1 MHDTRHRLSFSL
13 NYNKIVINDN
23 LESGVVLFENGVF
36 SCFSIDKQVIL
47 QELRNIISALN
58 KVKKQTMLKLN
69 NKPFAK
75 DSLVINTVGY
85 YQWQMA
91 YMGKGAYLCDTAFKV
106 EMGFDIDK
114 ITSFV
119 NKALAE
125 VIRSDQILT
134 PRVDI
139 VRRIPDAGLLV
150 WVYKGHSIVCYES
163 NVDGS
168 TMHDCLVDGTY
179 YPLAIV
185 SVSEESGECVL
196 FTHELKEIITYPL
209 DASIT
214 HFYKADERMFDVEEE
229 MTNGPNDSK
238 LG

>member
-13 NYNKIVINDN
+13 NYDKIVINDN
-23 LESGVVLFENGVF
+23 LESGVILFDKGSF
-36 SCFSIDKQVIL
+36 SCFSIDKKLIL
-47 QELRNIISALN
+47 QEIQNIMTALS
-58 KVKKQTMLKLN
+58 KAKKQTMIKLN
-69 NKPFAK
+69 NKPISK

-85 YQWQMA
+85 FQWQLS
-91 YMGKGAYLCDTAFKV
+91 YMGKGAYLTDTVFKV
-106 EMGFDIDK
+106 EMGFDIDR
-114 ITSFV
+114 ITSYLA
-119 NKALAE
+119 KAQAE

-150 WVYKGHSIVCYES
+150 WVYRGHSIVCYERS
-163 NVDGS
+163 VDGS
-168 TMHDCLVDGTY
+168 TMHDCLVDGKY

-196 FTHELKEIITYPL
+196 FTHELEEIITYPL

-214 HFYKADERMFDVEEE
+214 HFYKADERMFDEEE
-229 MTNGPNDSK
+229 TQNGADGTK

>member
-23 LESGVVLFENGVF
+23 LQSGVVLFENGTF
-36 SCFSIDKQVIL
+36 SCFSIDKKIVI
-47 QELRNIISALN
+47 QELQNIITALN
-58 KVKKQTMLKLN
+58 KARKQTMIKLT
-69 NKPFAK
+69 NKPVSR
-75 DSLVINTVGY
+75 DSLVINTIGY
-85 YQWQMA
+85 FQWQLS
-91 YMGKGAYLCDTAFKV
+91 YMGKGAYLTNDLFKV
-106 EMGFDIDK
+106 EMGFDANR
-114 ITSFV
+114 ITSYMS
-119 NKALAE
+119 KALAE

-150 WVYKGHSIVCYES
+150 WVYKGHSIVCYER

-168 TMHDCLVDGTY
+168 TMHGCLVDGEY

-185 SVSEESGECVL
+185 SVSEEAGECVL

-214 HFYKADERMFDVEEE
+214 HFYKADERMFDEEE
-229 MTNGPNDSK
+229 TTDGANDSK

>member
-1 MHDTRHRLSFSL
+1 MIDTRHRLSFSL

-23 LESGVVLFENGVF
+23 LQSGVVLYENGAF
-36 SCFSIDKQVIL
+36 SSFSIDKDVVITEL
-47 QELRNIISALN
+47 QNIIAALN
-58 KVKKQTMLKLN
+58 MVKKQTMIKLN
-69 NKPFAK
+69 NKPVAR

-85 YQWQMA
+85 YQWQLG
-91 YMGKGAYLCDTAFKV
+91 YMGKGAYLTNDTFKV
-106 EMGFDIDK
+106 EMGFDVDK

-125 VIRSDQILT
+125 VIRSDKILT

-150 WVYKGHSIVCYES
+150 WVYNGHSIVCYER
-163 NVDGS
+163 NVEGS

-179 YPLAIV
+179 YPLAVV
-185 SVSEESGECVL
+185 SVSEERGECVL
-196 FTHELKEIITYPL
+196 FTHDLQEIITYPL

-214 HFYKADERMFDVEEE
+214 HFYKADERMFDDEE
-229 MTNGPNDSK
+229 D
-238 LG
+238 